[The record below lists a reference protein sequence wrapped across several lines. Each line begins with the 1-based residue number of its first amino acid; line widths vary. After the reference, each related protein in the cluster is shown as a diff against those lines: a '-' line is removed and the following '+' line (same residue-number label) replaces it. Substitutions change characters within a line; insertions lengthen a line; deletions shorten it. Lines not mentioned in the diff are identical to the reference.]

1 MHICNMHFF
10 RNVTQGKPV
19 VNGKITIEIT
29 SCGPTELLQISDTE
43 FEVPVQ
49 INNKFKFSINH

>member
-1 MHICNMHFF
+1 MHFF

-49 INNKFKFSINH
+49 INNKF